1 MGFRDFFIS
10 KKNKSLDQA
19 LYVTKNSVFAKIGNF
34 LRGKKELSAEQIEEL
49 EAFLIGADVGVDA
62 SFFLLDE
69 LQKRYQEGDALQ
81 VLRTI
86 MQEIF
91 QANFDYTQNTP
102 LLKLG
107 KNPVTKP
114 YVIVL
119 VGINGV
125 GKTTSI
131 AKLAH
136 MYQSQGLSVLLGA
149 GDTFRAAAVDQLDA
163 WATRLQ
169 LDIVKKPMNSDP
181 SAVAYETIS
190 RGVALQKDVI
200 LLDTAGRLHTKEHL
214 MRELGKIERT
224 IKKQLPDAPQETLLV
239 VDGST
244 GQNALRQVEVFR
256 ESVGVSGLIISKLD
270 GSSKGG
276 FLVNLAHKFPIPTRF
291 IGVGESLEDWL
302 LFDPKH
308 YLDLL
313 FEN

>member
-34 LRGKKELSAEQIEEL
+34 LRGKKELSAKQIEEL

-107 KNPVTKP
+107 ENPVSKP

-190 RGVALQKDVI
+190 RGLALQKDVI

-224 IKKQLPDAPQETLLV
+224 IKKQLPESPQETLLV

-313 FEN
+313 FAV

>member
-1 MGFRDFFIS
+1 MSFRDFFIS
-10 KKNKSLDQA
+10 KKSKNLDQA
-19 LYVTKNSVFAKIGNF
+19 LYPTKTSVFAKIGNF
-34 LRGKKELSAEQIEEL
+34 LRGKKELSEEEIEEL

-69 LQKRYQEGDALQ
+69 MQKRHNQGDNCL

-86 MQEIF
+86 MEEIF
-91 QANFDYTQNTP
+91 RQNFDYTQNMP
-102 LLKLG
+102 LLRLNQEKFA
-107 KNPVTKP
+107 KP
-114 YVIVL
+114 YVILL

-131 AKLAH
+131 AKLAN
-136 MYQSQGLSVLLGA
+136 MYKSQGLSVLLGA
-149 GDTFRAAAVDQLDA
+149 GDTFRAAAVEQLDA
-163 WATRLQ
+163 WAQRLGV
-169 LDIVKKPMNSDP
+169 DIVKKEMHSDP

-190 RGVALQKDVI
+190 RGIALQKDVI

-214 MRELGKIERT
+214 MRELDKIART

-239 VDGST
+239 IDGST

-256 ESVGVSGLIISKLD
+256 DAVGVSGLIVSKLD
-270 GSSKGG
+270 GSAKGG

-291 IGVGESLEDWL
+291 IGVGEAVEDL
-302 LFDPKH
+302 ILFDPKH

-313 FEN
+313 FEH